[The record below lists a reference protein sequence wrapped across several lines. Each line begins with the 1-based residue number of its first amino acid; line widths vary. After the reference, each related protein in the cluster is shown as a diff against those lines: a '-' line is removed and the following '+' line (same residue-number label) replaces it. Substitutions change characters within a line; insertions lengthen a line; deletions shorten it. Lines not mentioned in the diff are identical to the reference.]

1 MAATSRST
9 ASIAAA
15 SSLGPGGGAAAAGE
29 GAEEGEGEGSSGG
42 SGKAAAAA
50 DPNLGADNASPLLS
64 DCTGE
69 VVPVKVELGPR
80 QERHEVE
87 HVKTTTEPQP
97 PDLQFRIRH
106 HEET

>member
-1 MAATSRST
+1 MYVLDENVPIFYLCLPSFSPL
-9 ASIAAA
+9 
-15 SSLGPGGGAAAAGE
+15 SLLMLL
-29 GAEEGEGEGSSGG
+29 S
-42 SGKAAAAA
+42 